1 MTARADKKTRQS
13 ISPRSKN
20 LHKNI
25 PHRPKKSTSERP
37 AQIKK
42 VHVKAPRTNQK
53 SQHQNVTSKPKSR
66 PKMIS
71 LKSTPACVKKD

>member
-1 MTARADKKTRQS
+1 MIARADKKTLKHLTQV
-13 ISPRSKN
+13 
-20 LHKNI
+20 
-25 PHRPKKSTSERP
+25 KKP
-37 AQIKK
+37 AQKHLTQTKK